1 MRAGRAFACVAI
13 MLSAATSVASAQAVG
28 ERIPPTAP
36 AVGERIEVRVEDLP
50 PPGATPSVAAPPQRI
65 ARPAGANLNLP
76 PGLRA
81 NAFASGFRHAR
92 YLHVAPNGD
101 VFLAELRA
109 GRISVLRDA
118 DGDGVAETV
127 RTFAEG
133 LNLPHGLAIRGDW
146 LYVGEVGRILRFA
159 YRAGDLAAG
168 GPAQVVT
175 APGALGSGGGHV
187 TRNIV
192 FAPDGRRFFVSV
204 GSAGNTGEE
213 SAPRATIQVFN
224 ADGGGQRTFAA
235 GLRNAIGMAIRPGTD
250 ELWTVVNERDGLGD
264 GLPPDYLAHVRDGD
278 FFGWPYAYAG
288 TFPDPEYGARRP
300 DLVAQAKRGDVL
312 FRAHSAP
319 IDLVFYDGAQFPE
332 YRGDAFVTLQ
342 GSWNASRP
350 VGFMVARVPFADGR
364 PRGWY
369 EPFVTGFLLPGD
381 GGARTWGRPAGIA
394 VARDGSLLFA
404 EDANNT
410 VWRVSRQR

>member
-1 MRAGRAFACVAI
+1 MKPVLAALVA
-13 MLSAATSVASAQAVG
+13 LGVAASA
-28 ERIPPTAP
+28 PP
-36 AVGERIEVRVEDLP
+36 AVAQAIGERIELRAEDLP
-50 PPGATPSVAAPPQRI
+50 PPRATPSVAAPPQRI

-76 PGLRA
+76 PGFQA
-81 NAFASGFRHAR
+81 NVFAEGFRHAR

-127 RTFAEG
+127 RTFADG
-133 LNLPHGLAIRGDW
+133 LSLPHGLAIRGDW

-159 YRAGDLAAG
+159 YRPGDLAAN
-168 GPAQVVT
+168 GPPQVVT

-192 FAPDGRRFFVSV
+192 FAPDGSRFFVSV
-204 GSAGNTGEE
+204 GSAGNTAEE
-213 SAPRATIQVFN
+213 SPPRATIQVFN
-224 ADGGGQRTFAA
+224 ADGSGQRTFAA
-235 GLRNAIGMAIRPGTD
+235 GLRNAIGIAIRPGTP
-250 ELWTVVNERDGLGD
+250 ELWAVVNERDGLGD
-264 GLPPDYLAHVRDGD
+264 GLPPDYLARVQDGD

-288 TFPDPEYGARRP
+288 SFPDPEYGSRRP
-300 DLVAQAKRGDVL
+300 DLVARAKRGDVL

-319 IDLVFYDGAQFPE
+319 IDLAFYDGTQFPAE
-332 YRGDAFVTLQ
+332 FRGDAFVTLQ
-342 GSWNASRP
+342 GSWNSSRP
-350 VGFMVARVPFADGR
+350 EGYMVVRVPFADGK
-364 PRGWY
+364 PKGWY
-369 EPFVTGFLLPGD
+369 EPFVTGFLLQD
-381 GGARTWGRPAGIA
+381 GSGARTWGRPAGIA